1 MKVKAH
7 EIRDKS
13 KPELLKQLDELKQEL
28 SKLRVQQV
36 VSPQSTKL
44 CKISEVRKSIAR
56 VLTVIN
62 ANNRA
67 NLRELFKGKKH
78 IPLEIREKK
87 TRAIRRQLTKEELK
101 LKTRKQTKRERYF
114 PARKYAI
121 KA

>member
-13 KPELLKQLDELKQEL
+13 KPELLKLLDELKQEL

-36 VSPQSTKL
+36 VSPQSSKF
-44 CKISEVRKSIAR
+44 SEVRKSIAR

-67 NLRELFKGKKH
+67 NVRELYKGKKYQ
-78 IPLEIREKK
+78 PLDIRPKK

-101 LKTRKQTKRERYF
+101 LKTLKQRKRERYF
-114 PARKYAI
+114 TARKYAI